1 MLIRK
6 RFKDSIRVI
15 ARKELEKRYLKSGND
30 LNKKS
35 ILLIVKVKCFKQM
48 VKINWCFSL
57 VIKN

>member
-48 VKINWCFSL
+48 VKINSCFSL